1 MTKSKPQGPS
11 RLETVLAYMG
21 AGVIGLSL
29 LSIIITL
36 LSSWLGSETNLVLF
50 AQIPL
55 IGLPVGFVLVML
67 LLFLALRRK
76 GRENA
81 S

>member
-36 LSSWLGSETNLVLF
+36 LSAWLGSETNLVLF

>member
-1 MTKSKPQGPS
+1 M
-11 RLETVLAYMG
+11 LAYMG

-36 LSSWLGSETNLVLF
+36 VSSYLGAETNLVLF

>member
-1 MTKSKPQGPS
+1 M
-11 RLETVLAYMG
+11 LAYMG

-36 LSSWLGSETNLVLF
+36 VSSYLGAETNLVLF
-50 AQIPL
+50 AQIPR
-55 IGLPVGFVLVML
+55 IGLPVGFVMVML